1 MVKKILFAL
10 FVLLVGIQF
19 IHPAINVGDSIT
31 ENDISKKYEMPEA
44 VHSIFIKKCYDCHSA
59 NTLYPWYSK
68 VQPVAWWINSHV
80 EEGKE
85 KLNFSEFKTY
95 TEKKAN
101 HKLEE
106 VSEAVTDGWMPL
118 DSYVLIHRE
127 TKITAEDTEMINAWI
142 KSLGV
147 TVKGEAT
154 E

>member
-1 MVKKILFAL
+1 MVKKILFGL
-10 FVLLVGIQF
+10 LVLLIVIQF
-19 IHPAINVGDSIT
+19 IQPTKNVGEVIT
-31 ENDISKKYEMPEA
+31 ENDISNTYEMPEA
-44 VHSIFIKKCYDCHSA
+44 VHSIVVQKCYDCHSA
-59 NTLYPWYSK
+59 NTNYPWYAN
-68 VQPVAWWINSHV
+68 VQPVAWWINDHV
-80 EEGKE
+80 LEGKE
-85 KLNFSEFKTY
+85 HLNFSEFKSY
-95 TEKKAN
+95 TEKKAT

>member
-1 MVKKILFAL
+1 MVKKILIGLLAL
-10 FVLLVGIQF
+10 LIVIQF
-19 IHPAINVGDSIT
+19 IRPAKNVGDVIT

-44 VHSIFIKKCYDCHSA
+44 VHSIFVQKCYDCHSN

-85 KLNFSEFKTY
+85 KLNFSEFKSY

>member
-1 MVKKILFAL
+1 MVKKILLAL

-19 IHPAINVGDSIT
+19 IQPAKNVGDVIT

-44 VHSIFIKKCYDCHSA
+44 VHSIFVQKCYDCHSN

-85 KLNFSEFKTY
+85 KLNFSEFTTY

-127 TKITAEDTEMINAWI
+127 TKITTEDTKSINAWI

-147 TVKGEAT
+147 TVKGEAR

>member
-1 MVKKILFAL
+1 MGKKIIIAL
-10 FVLLVGIQF
+10 LVLLVVIQF
-19 IHPAINVGDSIT
+19 IQPAKNVGEVIT

-44 VHSIFIKKCYDCHSA
+44 VHSILVQKCYDCHSN
-59 NTLYPWYSK
+59 NTLYPWYSNI
-68 VQPVAWWINSHV
+68 QPVAWWINSHV
-80 EEGKE
+80 EEGKG
-85 KLNFSEFKTY
+85 KLNFSEFTTY

-127 TKITAEDTEMINAWI
+127 TKITAADTELINAWI

-147 TVKGEAT
+147 AVKGEAK